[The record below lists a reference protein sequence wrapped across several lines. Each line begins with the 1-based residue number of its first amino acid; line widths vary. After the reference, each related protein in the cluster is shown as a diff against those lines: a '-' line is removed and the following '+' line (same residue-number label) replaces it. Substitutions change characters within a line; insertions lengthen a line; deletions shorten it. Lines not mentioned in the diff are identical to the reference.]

1 VELSRSAVRLS
12 RLLKLIAVLSETTV
26 PMTSR
31 ELREQVGGY
40 GENDVA
46 FRRNFV
52 RDKDEL
58 RDLGIEIEIVERSDL
73 DPPVPAYRIPRSSFA
88 LRDPGL
94 TPEEAGA
101 LQLAVSLVR
110 FDGLAGG
117 DGLWKVGGGAAAA
130 PTGGAALTSDLPA
143 TPQLATLFGAVAER
157 RTTTFGYR
165 GRERVVEPYRLHFA
179 RGRWYLLA
187 RERGDEEAK
196 HFRLDRIDGV
206 PAVGAAWGFEAP
218 RAEVVAGVP
227 DPWQLGDGPPR
238 VARVAIDGPQAP
250 SARATLGPEAVVE
263 EHDDGS
269 IVVELAVTHDDG
281 FRSFLLGFLDH
292 AEVLG
297 PPELRA
303 DVVAWLEEL
312 AR

>member
-1 VELSRSAVRLS
+1 VELSRSGLRLS

-58 RDLGIEIEIVERSDL
+58 RDLGIEIEMVERSDL

-94 TPEEAGA
+94 TPQEAGA

-117 DGLWKVGGGAAAA
+117 DGLWKLGGAASAPAA
-130 PTGGAALTSDLPA
+130 GAPITSDLPA

-157 RTTTFGYR
+157 RITSFSYR
-165 GRERVVEPYRLHFA
+165 DRPRVVEPYRLHFA

-187 RERGDEEAK
+187 KERDDDEAK
-196 HFRLDRIDGV
+196 HFRLDRIEGV
-206 PAVGAAWGFEAP
+206 PEVGSAWGFEAP

-227 DPWQLGDGPPR
+227 DPWQLGDGPTR

-250 SARATLGPEAVVE
+250 SARATLGPDAVVE

-303 DVVAWLEEL
+303 DVVAWLGEL
-312 AR
+312 AG

>member
-1 VELSRSAVRLS
+1 MELSRSAVRLS

-40 GENDVA
+40 GDSDDA
-46 FRRNFV
+46 FKRNFV
-52 RDKDEL
+52 RDKEEL
-58 RDLGIEIEIVERSDL
+58 RELGIEIELVERSDL

-88 LRDPGL
+88 LKDPGL

-117 DGLWKVGGGAAAA
+117 DGLWKLGGSAAA
-130 PTGGAALTSDLPA
+130 GAGATPVTSDLPA

-157 RTTTFGYR
+157 KVTSFGYR
-165 GRERVVEPYRLHFA
+165 GKPRVVEPYRLHFA
-179 RGRWYLLA
+179 RGRWYVLA
-187 RERGDEEAK
+187 REQGDDEAK
-196 HFRLDRIDGV
+196 HFRLDRIEGV
-206 PAVGAAWGFEAP
+206 PEVGSAWGFDAP

-227 DPWQLGDGPPR
+227 DPWQLGDGPTR

-250 SARATLGPEAVVE
+250 TARATLGPDAVVE

-281 FRSFLLGFLDH
+281 FRSFLLGYLDH
-292 AEVLG
+292 AEVLD

>member
-1 VELSRSAVRLS
+1 MELSRSAQRLS
-12 RLLKLIAVLSETTV
+12 RLLKLVAVLSETTV
-26 PMTSR
+26 PLTAR
-31 ELREQVGGY
+31 ELRDEIGGY
-40 GENDVA
+40 GDNDDA
-46 FRRNFV
+46 FKRNFG
-52 RDKDEL
+52 RDKEEL
-58 RDLGIEIEIVERSDL
+58 RELGIEIEMIERSDL

-110 FDGLAGG
+110 LEGLAAG
-117 DGLWKVGGGAAAA
+117 DGLWKVTGTAGTAEPGSPLGA
-130 PTGGAALTSDLPA
+130 DLPA

-157 RTTTFGYR
+157 RVTTFGYR
-165 GRERVVEPYRLHFA
+165 GRVRVVEPYRLHFG

-187 RERGDEEAK
+187 RERGEAEAK
-196 HFRLDRIDGV
+196 HFRLDRVDGV
-206 PAVGAAWGFEAP
+206 PEVGKPWGFDAP
-218 RAEVVAGVP
+218 TDEVVAAVP
-227 DPWQLGDGPPR
+227 DPWQLGDGPAR

-250 SARATLGPEAVVE
+250 AARATLAADAVVE

-281 FRSFLLGFLDH
+281 FRSFLLGFLEH
-292 AEVLG
+292 AEVLE

-303 DVVAWLEEL
+303 AVVTWLEDL

>member
-26 PMTSR
+26 PMTAR
-31 ELREQVGGY
+31 ELRDQVGGY
-40 GENDVA
+40 DENDEA

-117 DGLWKVGGGAAAA
+117 DGLWKVGAAAGA
-130 PTGGAALTSDLPA
+130 PDSSAPLTSDLPA
-143 TPQLATLFGAVAER
+143 SPQLATLFGAVAER

-165 GRERVVEPYRLHFA
+165 GRPRVVEPYRLHFG

-187 RERGDEEAK
+187 RERDAEDAK
-196 HFRLDRIDGV
+196 HFRLDRIEDV
-206 PAVGAAWGFEAP
+206 PRVGSAWGFAAP
-218 RAEVVAGVP
+218 GPDAVADVP
-227 DPWQLGDGPPR
+227 DPWQLGEGPPR
-238 VARVAIDGPQAP
+238 VARVLIDGPQAP
-250 SARATLGPEAVVE
+250 SARATLGPDAVVE
-263 EHDDGS
+263 EHHDGS

-281 FRSFLLGFLDH
+281 FRSFVLGFLDH

-303 DVVAWLEEL
+303 DVVAWLE
-312 AR
+312 AIAS

>member
-1 VELSRSAVRLS
+1 VELSRSGQRLS
-12 RLLKLIAVLSETTV
+12 RLLKLVAVLSETTV

-40 GENDVA
+40 GDNDDA
-46 FRRNFV
+46 FKRNFV

-58 RDLGIEIEIVERSDL
+58 RDLGIEIEMIERSDL
-73 DPPVPAYRIPRSSFA
+73 HPPVPAYRIPRSSVA

-94 TPEEAGA
+94 TAEESAA

-110 FDGLAGG
+110 FDGLAGS
-117 DGLWKVGGGAAAA
+117 DGLWKLGAAGEAA
-130 PTGGAALTSDLPA
+130 AEAPVTSDLPA

-157 RTTTFGYR
+157 KVTTFTYR
-165 GRERVVEPYRLHFA
+165 GKARVVEPYRLHFG

-187 RERGDEEAK
+187 RERGEDEAK
-196 HFRLDRIDGV
+196 HFRLDRIEDI
-206 PAVGAAWGFEAP
+206 PSVGSAWGFDAP
-218 RAEVVAGVP
+218 AADVMAGVP
-227 DPWQLGDGPPR
+227 DPWRLGDGPPR

-250 SARATLGPEAVVE
+250 SARAVLGPDAVVE

-281 FRSFLLGFLDH
+281 FRSFLLGVLDH
-292 AEVLG
+292 AEVLA

-303 DVVAWLEEL
+303 DVVAWLQAL
-312 AR
+312 AS

>member
-1 VELSRSAVRLS
+1 MELSRSGLRLS
-12 RLLKLIAVLSETTV
+12 RLLKLVAVLSETTV
-26 PMTSR
+26 PLTAR
-31 ELREQVGGY
+31 ELRDEIGGY
-40 GENDVA
+40 DESDDA
-46 FRRNFV
+46 FKRNFV

-58 RDLGIEIEIVERSDL
+58 RDLGIEIEMIERSDL

-94 TPEEAGA
+94 TPEEAAA

-110 FDGLAGG
+110 FDGLAGS
-117 DGLWKVGGGAAAA
+117 DGLWKVGGAAGATAAEA
-130 PTGGAALTSDLPA
+130 PVTSDLPA

-157 RTTTFGYR
+157 KVTTFGYR
-165 GRERVVEPYRLHFA
+165 GKTRTVEPYRLHFA
-179 RGRWYLLA
+179 RGRWYVLA

-196 HFRLDRIDGV
+196 HFRLDRIEGV
-206 PAVGAAWGFEAP
+206 PTVGSAWGFDAP
-218 RAEVVAGVP
+218 RAEAIASVP

-250 SARATLGPEAVVE
+250 SARAVLGPDAVVE

-281 FRSFLLGFLDH
+281 FRSFLLGFLEH
-292 AEVLG
+292 AEVLS

-303 DVVAWLEEL
+303 DVVAWLEAL
-312 AR
+312 AS